1 METVITWAATIVAV
15 LAGVVAAA
23 KAIVSMTTNKR
34 DDEIVAKLEAAI
46 KKVEELTRDR
56 NR

>member
-1 METVITWAATIVAV
+1 METVITWAATVVAV

-23 KAIVSMTTNKR
+23 KAIVSMTPSKR